1 MIRWTPRMFCRR
13 SNGFEPVWN
22 SLRTHQQTRIVN
34 LLVERVGYDGRTGKI
49 TVAFRSQGMRELCSG
64 RKVE

>member
-1 MIRWTPRMFCRR
+1 MTHWTLRMCLSAIER
-13 SNGFEPVWN
+13 FEPAWN

-34 LLVERVGYDGRTGKI
+34 LLVERVGYDGRTGKV